1 MAKKLE
7 LDQSKLAK
15 YHELWSMGVNPYP
28 YTFNLTHHAKE
39 INTKFAKLNIGEH
52 AEESVAVAGRIML
65 QRVMGKASFAHIQDQ
80 SGKLQLY
87 LAQDILGE
95 ESYKIFAKKIDIG
108 DIIGVEGTV
117 FKTKTGEVTVEVK
130 RLQLLSKSLLSMPE
144 KFHGLKDKELRYRQ
158 RYVDLFMNP
167 ETREVFVKR
176 SLMLESIRQFF
187 KEKAF
192 MEVETPALQVVY
204 GGANAR
210 PFVTHINA
218 WDMRMFLSISPEPYL
233 KRLLV
238 GGFERVFTICKNFRN
253 EDVDHTH
260 NPEFTMLECYQAYV
274 DYHKMME
281 YMEQIYE
288 RAALALNGTT
298 KVKHLYKGQ
307 EVVIDF
313 KAPWRRLSMLDALKE
328 YGNID
333 AYKMSRED
341 LLDLVS
347 QHGIEFD
354 GDFTW
359 GLGVQLLFEELA
371 EEHLIQPTHIIDHPK
386 ESTPLCKAHRDDPRL
401 IERFESFCLGAELCN
416 AYSELNDPVL
426 QRKLL
431 EEQAAQLRAGNEEA
445 LPMDEDFVNAIE
457 YGMVPAGGLG
467 FGIDRMAIMLT
478 GVESI
483 RDVIFFPTMKPLPEE
498 EEKKEELKKEEK
510 RSEHQKKVHSDV
522 EEV

>member
-1 MAKKLE
+1 
-7 LDQSKLAK
+7 
-15 YHELWSMGVNPYP
+15 
-28 YTFNLTHHAKE
+28 
-39 INTKFAKLNIGEH
+39 
-52 AEESVAVAGRIML
+52 
-65 QRVMGKASFAHIQDQ
+65 
-80 SGKLQLY
+80 
-87 LAQDILGE
+87 
-95 ESYKIFAKKIDIG
+95 
-108 DIIGVEGTV
+108 
-117 FKTKTGEVTVEVK
+117 
-130 RLQLLSKSLLSMPE
+130 
-144 KFHGLKDKELRYRQ
+144 
-158 RYVDLFMNP
+158 
-167 ETREVFVKR
+167 
-176 SLMLESIRQFF
+176 
-187 KEKAF
+187 
-192 MEVETPALQVVY
+192 LQVVY